1 MFTTDELITERD
13 SVLLRAR
20 QITAY
25 INSDE
30 FYAPAVTE
38 AERYHVKKQERAL
51 LEYHANLINQIELK
65 TYPIQST

>member
-13 SVLLRAR
+13 AVLLRAR

-38 AERYHVKKQERAL
+38 AERYHVKKTGEG
-51 LEYHANLINQIELK
+51 
-65 TYPIQST
+65 TS

>member
-1 MFTTDELITERD
+1 MFTIDELSAERD
-13 SVLLRAR
+13 SVLIRAR

-30 FYAPAVTE
+30 FYAPTVTE

-65 TYPIQST
+65 TYPIQSS

>member
-30 FYAPAVTE
+30 FHAPAVTE